1 MQAVLVALA
10 VGAGTAGVVTLLGS
24 SSKINEKPSRISLD
38 VPATSTPFDPT
49 RPTMSA
55 PPSAS
60 ASVTGISAPPPS
72 SAVGSIVPSTSAGA
86 TPGQPDPGGPGPGQ
100 PTGGPGPTTTR
111 PPVTTTAAPPPVD
124 STVAPKVLNIVN
136 NWRLQFGCAPIS
148 LDSRLNRASQN
159 HSADMAANNYYSHT
173 SQDGRS
179 YMDRAYEQGYWMP
192 GGENLARGPRTAEEV
207 MNAWMNSSSNRA
219 NILNCNL
226 RTMGVGLAG
235 PGYYW
240 TQMFGY

>member
-1 MQAVLVALA
+1 MALA
-10 VGAGTAGVVTLLGS
+10 VGAGTAGVATLLDGS
-24 SSKINEKPSRISLD
+24 AKIDEKPSRIAMD
-38 VPATSTPFDPT
+38 VPATSTPRDPVH
-49 RPTMSA
+49 PTASLPA
-55 PPSAS
+55 TAS
-60 ASVTGISAPPPS
+60 ASMTGISAPPPS
-72 SAVGSIVPSTSAGA
+72 SGASSVSATTTASPAPEAGGR
-86 TPGQPDPGGPGPGQ
+86 PGQGPK
-100 PTGGPGPTTTR
+100 PTNGTVTTTTR
-111 PPVTTTAAPPPVD
+111 PPATTTAPAPVD
-124 STVAPKVLNIVN
+124 STVPPKVLNIVN
-136 NWRLQFGCAPIS
+136 NWRIQFGCAPIS
-148 LDSRLNRASQN
+148 LDSRLNRASQA

-179 YMDRAYEQGYWMP
+179 YMDRAYAEGYWMP

-219 NILNCNL
+219 NILNCNF

>member
-1 MQAVLVALA
+1 MALA
-10 VGAGTAGVVTLLGS
+10 VGAGTAGVATLLDS
-24 SSKINEKPSRISLD
+24 SGKIDGKPNRIALD
-38 VPATSTPFDPT
+38 VPATSTAPDAVHPT
-49 RPTMSA
+49 VSLPPT
-55 PPSAS
+55 AS
-60 ASVTGISAPPPS
+60 ASMTGISAPPPS
-72 SAVGSIVPSTSAGA
+72 SGA
-86 TPGQPDPGGPGPGQ
+86 SSVSPTTAPGGSPAPEPGGKPPGHGTKPTNGPG
-100 PTGGPGPTTTR
+100 TTTR
-111 PPVTTTAAPPPVD
+111 PPATTTTAATPVD
-124 STVAPKVLNIVN
+124 STVPPKVLNIVN
-136 NWRLQFGCAPIS
+136 NWRLQFGCAPLS
-148 LDSRLNRASQN
+148 LDSRLNRASQA

-179 YMDRAYEQGYWMP
+179 YIDRAYAEGYWMP

>member
-1 MQAVLVALA
+1 MDL
-10 VGAGTAGVVTLLGS
+10 
-24 SSKINEKPSRISLD
+24 
-38 VPATSTPFDPT
+38 PATSTPLDPT
-49 RPTMSA
+49 RPTVSLPA
-55 PPSAS
+55 PASAS
-60 ASVTGISAPPPS
+60 ATGISAPPPS
-72 SAVGSIVPSTSAGA
+72 SAAGSIVPSTTAEA
-86 TPGQPDPGGPGPGQ
+86 TPGQPEPGKPGSGTKPTNGPG
-100 PTGGPGPTTTR
+100 TTTR
-111 PPVTTTAAPPPVD
+111 PPTTTTAAPPPVD
-124 STVAPKVLNIVN
+124 STVPPKVLNIVN

-148 LDSRLNRASQN
+148 LDSGLNRASQA

-179 YMDRAYEQGYWMP
+179 YIDRSYEAGYWMP
-192 GGENLARGPRTAEEV
+192 AGENLARGPRTAEEV

-219 NILNCNL
+219 NILNCNV